1 MFPWFKA
8 QQSAQNSLRTA
19 DLGLEPSEDAPEDDH
34 EASSTAPSSA
44 KPRSKWSYSAE
55 EIAQWRAERRKHYPT
70 AANAARKA
78 EELRLKAKRNAVAV
92 DENYRWSSSSKRM
105 QNTSHNPL
113 AGMLADY
120 GSSDDSDKEEPARD
134 TEQPDRP
141 EEVSSKRPSA
151 STMPPPSIAS
161 LSNKPDQRRKGRD
174 SKTNRNRDKGSK
186 KHNGKGKPASLLEM
200 LLADQIRRERNV
212 ILQCIRHARQQNYF
226 QNS

>member
-1 MFPWFKA
+1 MQLLWTKITGGHHRA
-8 QQSAQNSLRTA
+8 KGCRTRVTTLWPA
-19 DLGLEPSEDAPEDDH
+19 CLPTMAAAMTATRKSRRGTPNNLVSPLISDGFLEA
-34 EASSTAPSSA
+34 T
-44 KPRSKWSYSAE
+44 
-55 EIAQWRAERRKHYPT
+55 
-70 AANAARKA
+70 
-78 EELRLKAKRNAVAV
+78 
-92 DENYRWSSSSKRM
+92 
-105 QNTSHNPL
+105 TSHL
-113 AGMLADY
+113 LMTY
-120 GSSDDSDKEEPARD
+120 I
-134 TEQPDRP
+134 DRP